1 MELEQNTEFE
11 KEGLEALGHMNRP
24 IPGQSLTSNP
34 DEPYPLESPPEY
46 TNMKEALDFVLDN
59 LMDEEAYVPIL
70 NAIEDGIPISDVVQQ
85 ILYIGFN
92 EGKWNPDM
100 LLMLVEPLMY
110 VVMALCEKAGIEYT
124 LYRGEEEDDDQEINQ
139 NIKNVEEETKSL
151 QELTKSK
158 IVKPTSTGVPKNIL
172 QELQELEI
180 PQESLMSK
188 PQQENNT
195 PSGDSL
201 LAR

>member
-34 DEPYPLESPPEY
+34 DEPYPWESPPEY

>member
-1 MELEQNTEFE
+1 MAIENTEIQQ
-11 KEGLEALGHMNRP
+11 EGLDVLGNMDRP

-34 DEPYPLESPPEY
+34 DEPKPWEQSPEY
-46 TNMKEALDFVLDN
+46 SNMHEALDFILNN
-59 LMDEEAYVPIL
+59 LMDEKAYVPIL
-70 NAIEDGIPISDVVQQ
+70 NAISEGIPISDIVQQ

-100 LLMLVEPLMY
+100 LLMLLEPLMY

>member
-34 DEPYPLESPPEY
+34 DEPYPWESPPEY

-110 VVMALCEKAGIEYT
+110 VVMALCEKAGIVYT

>member
-34 DEPYPLESPPEY
+34 DEPYPWERPPEY

-59 LMDEEAYVPIL
+59 LMDEEAYIPIL

-188 PQQENNT
+188 PQQENTT